1 MTDTGQPAA
10 SPHTPLSLAAQLAE
24 QFKSFGVARAF
35 GEPVRL
41 GDETVVPVA
50 LVQYGFGG
58 GSGHDSADAG
68 GEDAA
73 DAGGAGRKGDRQA
86 EATGGGGGGIVI
98 PVGVL
103 ARGRNGRAVFRPNP
117 LAVLV
122 CLAPVLW
129 AGGHAVARVARA
141 FTDKSPRP

>member
-1 MTDTGQPAA
+1 MTEHGAA
-10 SPHTPLSLAAQLAE
+10 SHLPILPVQLAE
-24 QFKSFGVARAF
+24 QFKSFGVARSF

-58 GSGHDSADAG
+58 GQGHADD
-68 GEDAA
+68 EDKHGA
-73 DAGGAGRKGDRQA
+73 DDGGAARKGKPQA
-86 EATGGGGGGIVI
+86 AEGSGGGGGGIVI

-103 ARGRNGRAVFRPNP
+103 APGRRCRAVFRPNP

-122 CLAPVLW
+122 CLVPVLW
-129 AGGHAVARVARA
+129 AGGHAVARVAKALR
-141 FTDKSPRP
+141 S

>member
-1 MTDTGQPAA
+1 MTDNDA
-10 SPHTPLSLAAQLAE
+10 SGPRTSPTLAVQLAD
-24 QFKSFGVARAF
+24 QFRTFGVARAY

-58 GSGHDSADAG
+58 GGGQGYRHGGGQAADEDAPDAG
-68 GEDAA
+68 GSGRQ
-73 DAGGAGRKGDRQA
+73 GGEGG
-86 EATGGGGGGIVI
+86 GGGGGGIVL

-117 LAVLV
+117 LAALLCLV
-122 CLAPVLW
+122 PVLW
-129 AGGHAVARVARA
+129 AGGHAVARVAKALR
-141 FTDKSPRP
+141 S

>member
-1 MTDTGQPAA
+1 MTIDDA
-10 SPHTPLSLAAQLAE
+10 SSARPSPNVAVQLAE
-24 QFKSFGVARAF
+24 QFRTFSVARAY

-58 GSGHDSADAG
+58 GGGQGYRQGAGKKPDKDRSDGGGPARRG
-68 GEDAA
+68 GE
-73 DAGGAGRKGDRQA
+73 GG
-86 EATGGGGGGIVI
+86 GGGGGGIVLPI
-98 PVGVL
+98 GVL

-117 LAVLV
+117 LAALL

-141 FTDKSPRP
+141 LRS

>member
-1 MTDTGQPAA
+1 MTDTGHNSSGPRT
-10 SPHTPLSLAAQLAE
+10 SPTLAVQLAE
-24 QFKSFGVARAF
+24 HFRAFGVARAY

-58 GSGHDSADAG
+58 GGGQGYSHGG
-68 GEDAA
+68 GEAA
-73 DAGGAGRKGDRQA
+73 DEDAPDASESSRQGGEGG
-86 EATGGGGGGIVI
+86 GGGGGGIVI

-103 ARGRNGRAVFRPNP
+103 ARGRSGRAVFRPNP
-117 LAVLV
+117 LAALL

-141 FTDKSPRP
+141 LRS